1 MYARST
7 TLRGRPEA
15 ISAGIAMVRDEV
27 MPAVQAM
34 DGCIGLSMIVDRDTG
49 GAIVTTA
56 WQDEQTLRDSEL
68 QTGALRDRAP
78 QVFGAR
84 PEVRSW
90 KIAVLHR
97 LRPTDVGACA
107 RVTWTLVQP
116 DLVEQQLEIF
126 RHQAL
131 PRMED
136 LHGFCSASLL
146 VDRQTGR
153 SVLSTTYES
162 ADAMRSTREAATDL
176 RADITERMTSSV
188 LDVAEF
194 EVALAHL
201 RVPEKV

>member
-34 DGCIGLSMIVDRDTG
+34 DGCVGLSMLVDRDTG

-68 QTGALRDRAP
+68 RTGALRDRAQ

-84 PEVRSW
+84 PEVRTW
-90 KIAVLHR
+90 EIAVLHR

-107 RVTWTLVQP
+107 RVTWTVIEP
-116 DLVEQQLEIF
+116 DLLEQQLDVF

-136 LHGFCSASLL
+136 LEGFCSASLL

-153 SVLSTTYES
+153 GAVATTYES
-162 ADAMRSTREAATDL
+162 AEAMRSTREAASDL
-176 RADITERMTSSV
+176 RADIAARMGGQV

-201 RVPEKV
+201 RVPETV

>member
-15 ISAGIAMVRDEV
+15 ISAGIALVRDEV
-27 MPAVQAM
+27 MPSVQAM
-34 DGCIGLSMIVDRDTG
+34 DGCVGLSMLVDRDTG

-56 WQDEQTLRDSEL
+56 WQDEPTLRESEL
-68 QTGALRDRAP
+68 QTAALRDRAQ

-90 KIAVLHR
+90 EIAVLHR
-97 LRPTDVGACA
+97 VRATDVGACA
-107 RVTWTLVQP
+107 RVTWTLVEP
-116 DLVEQQLEIF
+116 DLLERQLEIF

-131 PRMED
+131 ARVED
-136 LHGFCSASLL
+136 LDGFCSASLL

-153 SVLSTTYES
+153 GVLATTYES
-162 ADAMRSTREAATDL
+162 ADALRRTRAAASDL
-176 RADITERMTSSV
+176 RGDFAQRMASQV

-201 RVPEKV
+201 RVPETV